1 MTRESYTMRKRRTF
15 RLFGKLFG
23 FEYSFI
29 FAKGKPYLERWI
41 IYCGGTL
48 RLHRFHDGDE
58 PVLHDHPWWFV
69 TFPLRGYWETYH
81 FSSATATGTNPICR
95 RWVAPFRFH
104 FRKATHRHY
113 ILKPSR
119 PVWTVVITGDV
130 SRVWGFWPRPDEFV
144 PYHEWSKRIDL

>member
-15 RLFGKLFG
+15 RLFGKWFG

-69 TFPLRGYWETYH
+69 TFPLRGYHEV
-81 FSSATATGTNPICR
+81 FSDAYAR
-95 RWVAPFRFH
+95 RYVAPFRFH
-104 FRKATHRHY
+104 FRSSEHRHF

-130 SRVWGFWPRPDEFV
+130 SRMWGFWPFPETFI
-144 PYHEWSKRIDL
+144 PYHQWSKRIDA